1 MADEIEPV
9 REEIVSAVIASH
21 GAATYVVDVKYIR
34 VCLTCGV
41 FVPTYAAAFHTNYH
55 RKRGDV

>member
-1 MADEIEPV
+1 MVEGTERIRD
-9 REEIVSAVIASH
+9 EIVSVVVASH
-21 GAATYVVDVKYIR
+21 GAATYVVDIKHVC
-34 VCLTCGV
+34 VCLSCGA